1 MKRREFIRTGAG
13 GITGL
18 GMVGAGLVG
27 RESAAPSRPG
37 PVDLRHASPLA
48 EVRDQFPRLGR
59 DVYLN
64 AAAGTPLSTFAEEAL
79 DRYREFWRYGGDDG
93 RGEVANDVMSESRAA
108 FARLVGAS
116 PTEVAWSHCTK
127 AGEQLI
133 LDNLPAL
140 RAGGNLVTNDLHFGG
155 SLHNLLGLREQ
166 GLDVRIV
173 RARDF
178 EVDLEDMKSA
188 IDERTAL
195 VAVTLVSNVN
205 GRIEPMAEL
214 SAAAHD
220 AGALV
225 YADIIQAAGVVPIDV
240 EAMGIDFAACSGYKW
255 MYGPH
260 GVGFLYVKESLQ
272 ESALERRRFPGH
284 SRPNYA
290 PWVSTPDPSV
300 GEYGYRA
307 PSDARR
313 YQPGHVSYMGYA
325 ALLAGLRFIEEVGVP
340 EIQRHTTT
348 LAKRIAEGLD
358 PDRYRLISPDVDQSP
373 ILAFQTADAP
383 ALEERLRAARLV
395 ISLSAEQIR
404 ISPGVYNNDEDVDVL
419 LDVLNA

>member
-1 MKRREFIRTGAG
+1 VAGAG
-13 GITGL
+13 I
-18 GMVGAGLVG
+18 VGPERA
-27 RESAAPSRPG
+27 SAARG
-37 PVDLRHASPLA
+37 PQRGTGRSSALA
-48 EVRDQFPRLGR
+48 DARDRFPRLQR

-79 DRYREFWRYGGDDG
+79 DRYREFWRYGGEDG
-93 RGEVANDVMSESRAA
+93 RADVANDVRVESRAV
-108 FARLVGAS
+108 FAALIGAS
-116 PTEVAWSHCTK
+116 PAEVAWSHCTK

-140 RAGGNLVTNDLHFGG
+140 RSGGNLVTNDLHFGG
-155 SLHNLLGLREQ
+155 SLHNFLGLREQ

-178 EVDLEDMKSA
+178 EVSLDDMKAA

-240 EAMGIDFAACSGYKW
+240 EEMGIDFAACSGYKW

-272 ESALERRRFPGH
+272 ESALEQRRFPGH
-284 SRPNYA
+284 SRPNYS
-290 PWVSTPDPSV
+290 PWVSSPDPAV
-300 GEYGYRA
+300 GAFGYTA

-325 ALLAGLRFIEEVGVP
+325 ALLAGMRFIEGIGVD
-340 EIQRHTTT
+340 EIQRHTTA
-348 LAKRIAEGLD
+348 LARRIAEGLD
-358 PDRYRLISPDVDQSP
+358 PDRYRLVSPHVDQSP
-373 ILAFQTADAP
+373 ILAFQTPNAP

-395 ISLSAEQIR
+395 ISLNAEQIR
-404 ISPGVYNNDEDVDVL
+404 ISPGIYNNDEDVDVL
-419 LDVLNA
+419 LEVLNA